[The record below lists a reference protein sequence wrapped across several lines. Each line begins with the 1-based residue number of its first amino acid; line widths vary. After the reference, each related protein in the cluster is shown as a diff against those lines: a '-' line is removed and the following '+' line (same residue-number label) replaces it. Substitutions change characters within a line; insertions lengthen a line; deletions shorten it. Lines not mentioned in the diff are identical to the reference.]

1 MTVWPIAGTKGLPC
15 WAGGRCERV
24 LISWAMHLSTG
35 CVYIEIYFK
44 ELAHVTA
51 KTSESK
57 ICRAE
62 ASKLER
68 QGTAAVQP

>member
-1 MTVWPIAGTKGLPC
+1 
-15 WAGGRCERV
+15 
-24 LISWAMHLSTG
+24 MHLPIG

-44 ELAHVTA
+44 ELARVIA

-62 ASKLER
+62 ASRLER

>member
-1 MTVWPIAGTKGLPC
+1 
-15 WAGGRCERV
+15 
-24 LISWAMHLSTG
+24 MHLSIG

-44 ELAHVTA
+44 ELAHVIA

-62 ASKLER
+62 ASRLER